1 MILQEFIRNYI
12 LYREVLKPILGSW
25 KESLVLS
32 YSKES
37 FILSSTLF
45 NLALNKG
52 NTLGGGEEL
61 GWDISDEYE
70 AMAPTKTTGTNT
82 ITDYKDVLVMIS
94 DLFVRQEYFS
104 ETALVSK
111 EVVIVLTNSTV
122 NENAV
127 DPGKTS
133 SQTIIS
139 DTNFEVLRKSQ
150 TRVATT
156 GCESKQIN
164 SFLFETHEKR
174 EYLGEFS
181 LTHEETPLMYI
192 QKGGGYHD
200 IY

>member
-111 EVVIVLTNSTV
+111 EVVIVLTNSMV